1 MVNIIDIH
9 ARLKTISEIANL
21 VNADFKLRDGKIIEW
36 SEGNPPTEEEIQTK
50 LSEMINAESMRL
62 LREERNQKLQET
74 DWRFRSDLTPSQE
87 WIDYCQALRDL
98 PDTFSTVLDV
108 LMENG
113 DIILKEQTDW
123 PTKPA

>member
-1 MVNIIDIH
+1 MSISKFDAVH
-9 ARLKTISEIANL
+9 ALVGGQITQIA
-21 VNADFKLRDGKIIEW
+21 DG
-36 SEGNPPTEEEIQTK
+36 SFVYHDGQTPPTEEEIQTK

-74 DWRFRSDLTPSQE
+74 DWRFRSDLTPTQE

-98 PDTFSTVLDV
+98 PDTFSPVLDV

-113 DIILKEQTDW
+113 DRILKEQTDW

>member
-1 MVNIIDIH
+1 MTGITE
-9 ARLKTISEIANL
+9 ALKA
-21 VNADFKLRDGKIIEW
+21 LRPNSSFGVI
-36 SEGNPPTEEEIQTK
+36 GNRIKWNDPDNPQPTEKEINDK
-50 LSEMINAESMRL
+50 IAELQAAEPMRL
-62 LREERNQKLQET
+62 LREERNRRLQET